1 MHMTALLR
9 NKTLVAVLVSSFLLG
24 IKSRAIDY
32 YVSPTGSDANTGLST
47 SQPWTITK
55 GILWLTNGNTV
66 WMMDGSYS
74 SFRIT
79 NSVDNNNLTLKA
91 SLKALNYKS
100 AIVDGAGTSY
110 CIDVASSNVH
120 IRGLVISNAV
130 NGIRSQKHG
139 VEIKNNRITKC
150 TAIAISIIHPINSYS
165 NLVEHNEVIDNPGG
179 AVEAIQVRSYDNIIR
194 NNLIISN
201 GNSGLV
207 IRPVGIGEGL
217 GELGATNNYIYN
229 NIVSGHTGLGTQI
242 ISTSANGNVDGTN
255 FIYNNTLLDGLYNL
269 GGTPYTYNNVI
280 YPASAYPNYPIL
292 TNPNATYVCN
302 DITKMDYNFATNTL
316 VGAGANDLIIANY
329 SKTTLFPSNAF
340 NQFWLS
346 YTNPLRLVASRTT
359 SAGPVDFFGRAR
371 LFPYDIGAIQYEEE
385 FETDTRD
392 LNNRN
397 LDPYLCNVPAFRV
410 VGHKAYHNVRWNVTA
425 LNVTGHALYR
435 KEGAGAYTK
444 IADIAPRD
452 INYVDLTGSLID
464 GTVYTYKLTSTNLY
478 GNTIDSQPY
487 IITCDKL
494 STVHPDRRIT
504 WGTNITGLPNGSYPT
519 HTVWSDITTNIPGTN
534 IVVTGDG
541 STDNRG
547 AFAAALR
554 LAPSNSVILIG
565 SNGIYDVS
573 GTIGFLVQNLTSNNN
588 KILRGVSSNVIIRAK
603 SGFTGGSIFQMGQFN
618 EQGTDRIISSRLPR
632 GSTQMTWPGGYGVIP
647 IQVGSLINIW
657 QNNASGRWGANT
669 TTGGDADP
677 VYNSNDGTT
686 LVSASAPLVR
696 QMVMVTSLPG
706 SGVIN
711 FEPPLMFDFSKE
723 AICHYQYLWMCNNS
737 GVENITFD
745 NTVDS
750 ATTNNVLRIMD
761 IEGTYGCWT
770 RNVRTLKARSA
781 HIRMQYAL
789 RNQIDGN
796 WLDDAVSFTANA
808 GIGLQ
813 LLRDVCS
820 SVFMNT
826 IYKTVFPHVEKQK
839 AVNGNVFAG
848 NFYWDPR
855 GGLAPMDNHGGHNQ
869 YNLYEFEDGYG
880 TVKDGYFNSEQDS
893 LYHRCYYTG
902 YATNF
907 GARKIM
913 NLGRFT
919 RGISIENTRL
929 GLNYTNW
936 TTEIYT
942 NGWNNAWS
950 AIYRWGYPNMG
961 NDNYT
966 GSNSWYHYTNMAS
979 LDTTGVKADAII
991 HGVYN
996 TATGAMEYDPS
1007 NASRTWRYSYFN
1019 EWNNPT
1025 PPTWYTNAV
1034 WPANGVDSGTFTT
1047 NFTTAGNY
1055 FWSTT
1060 LSYIPPA
1067 MPVLPIFQ
1075 DLGPIPSEFYIDCP
1089 FPE

>member
-1 MHMTALLR
+1 MHMTSLLR

-55 GILWLTNGNTV
+55 GLLWVTNGNTV

-74 SFRIT
+74 SGNALT
-79 NSVDNNNLTLKA
+79 VNNPTA
-91 SLKALNYKS
+91 RATLKALNYRQAYIS
-100 AIVDGAGTSY
+100 GGNVAFSVDVT
-110 CIDVASSNVH
+110 NVSVY
-120 IRGLVISNAV
+120 GLVISNSNNGLTIIANDV
-130 NGIRSQKHG
+130 HLGGCYFTSNNNSSISISPVSVGHIYNNTVEFSGNDSTDSGILVRSAGIHLRNNIVRTNMGWGIRF
-139 VEIKNNRITKC
+139 R
-150 TAIAISIIHPINSYS
+150 PINSS
-165 NLVEHNEVIDNPGG
+165 DSMAE
-179 AVEAIQVRSYDNIIR
+179 
-194 NNLIISN
+194 
-201 GNSGLV
+201 
-207 IRPVGIGEGL
+207 
-217 GELGATNNYIYN
+217 NYIYN
-229 NIVSGHTGLGTQI
+229 NIVEGHTNQPGIEVYNCATDGSKS
-242 ISTSANGNVDGTN
+242 STNY
-255 FIYNNTLLDGLYNL
+255 IYNNNILDGLAL
-269 GGTPYTYNNVI
+269 HGGTPRVYNNVI
-280 YPASAYPNYPIL
+280 YYSPTNNQLIW
-292 TNPNATYVCN
+292 TNPSAPLTV
-302 DITKMDYNFATNTL
+302 DITTIDYNFATNTI
-316 VGAGANDLIIANY
+316 VGSGANNLNLANY
-329 SKTTLFPSNAF
+329 SKNTLFPSNQF
-340 NQFWLS
+340 NQYWLS
-346 YTNPLRLVASRTT
+346 YTNPLRLTATRST
-359 SAGPVDFFGRAR
+359 SAGPYDFFGRAR

-385 FETDTRD
+385 FESDTRD
-392 LNNRN
+392 LNSRN
-397 LDPYLCNVPAFRV
+397 LDPYFCNVPAFRV

-826 IYKTVFPHVEKQK
+826 IYKTVFPHIEKQK
-839 AVNGNVFAG
+839 AINGNVFAA

-869 YNLYEFEDGYG
+869 FNLYEFEDGYG
-880 TVKDGYFNSEQDS
+880 VVMDGYFNSEQDS
-893 LYHRCYYTG
+893 LFHRCYYTG

-919 RGISIENTRL
+919 RGVSIENTRL

-942 NGWNNAWS
+942 NGWNNAWAS
-950 AIYRWGYPNMG
+950 IYRWGYPNMG
-961 NDNYT
+961 NDTYT
-966 GSNSWYHYTNMAS
+966 GSNGVYHYSNMAS

-996 TATGAMEYDPS
+996 TATGAVDYDPA
-1007 NASRTWRYSYFN
+1007 NADRTWRYSYFT

-1034 WPANGVDSGTFTT
+1034 WPPNGVDTGTYTT

-1055 FWSTT
+1055 FWSTLLT
-1060 LSYIPPA
+1060 YIPPA
-1067 MPVLPIFQ
+1067 TPWLPVFQ
-1075 DLGPIPSEFYIDCP
+1075 DLGPVPSEFYIDCP